1 VSLRATPHR
10 SSRAF
15 TLRFLVGMRKFG
27 GGGAR
32 VCLPAQA
39 AYGSA
44 CVCCGLVLLFRKAA
58 PFIVAMGDIDSD
70 VVSVLTA
77 DSAATDVC
85 KN

>member
-1 VSLRATPHR
+1 
-10 SSRAF
+10 
-15 TLRFLVGMRKFG
+15 M
-27 GGGAR
+27 
-32 VCLPAQA
+32 CLPAQA

-70 VVSVLTA
+70 DVSVLTA
-77 DSAATDVC
+77 DSAATGVC

>member
-1 VSLRATPHR
+1 
-10 SSRAF
+10 
-15 TLRFLVGMRKFG
+15 
-27 GGGAR
+27 